1 MRMLAF
7 GLAGLLAI
15 TEAGAQDP
23 AAGEKVFLQ
32 CKACHQASRG
42 PPRMPLGPC

>member
-32 CKACHQASRG
+32 CKACHQAGGTAKNAVG
-42 PPRMPLGPC
+42 PR